1 MTAFPTVELTVYP
14 YDCDAFG
21 HLNQA
26 ALLTL
31 LERARWDALAGGP
44 GMDLFDR
51 NGVGPAVRK
60 ATIECRAPAFAGDLL
75 RVETTVAGRGTTSMT
90 LRHVVRRVSD
100 DATGAEADI
109 VFVCIDRLGRA
120 TPIPEEIAR
129 LLGPRPPVGGG
140 PPPHPGPAG
149 DGRPCR

>member
-31 LERARWDALAGGP
+31 LERARWDALARGP
-44 GMDLFDR
+44 GMDLFER
-51 NGVGPAVRK
+51 NGVWPAVRR
-60 ATIECRAPAFAGDLL
+60 ATIEYRAPAFARDVL

-100 DATGAEADI
+100 DAGIAEAGM
-109 VFVCIDRLGRA
+109 VVGCIDRLGRA
-120 TPIPEEIAR
+120 TPVPAEVATF
-129 LLGPRPPVGGG
+129 LAKRPPGGDQTI
-140 PPPHPGPAG
+140 PGPV
-149 DGRPCR
+149 